1 VQQKTLQDNESFVE
15 MASEREPQNSF
26 LKAEVGSFGPT
37 PVVNGFQSP
46 YPRIASKFNNDLI
59 SE

>member
-1 VQQKTLQDNESFVE
+1 MLQDNESFVE
-15 MASEREPQNSF
+15 MAAEREPQNSF
-26 LKAEVGSFGPT
+26 LKAEVANFGPT
-37 PVVNGFQSP
+37 QVVNGFHSP